1 MTFIVI
7 SGTFHLVGQ
16 TRAGKPSGFE
26 PDGDS
31 IQFRPDDPSLLDR
44 LERVGAPYR
53 LTSISSTQL
62 RLEGM
67 DALELHFQGSHQPRP
82 LADEARDDLT
92 GRCDLNPVP
101 YAPPERLR
109 VQPPVPH
116 DGTPG
121 YIAARSLEVYGRPVA
136 FAFSGLPSQPDGS
149 ELFLDPKLLRTSL
162 NYRSVASGHSYP
174 LYYDTLFVDLR
185 ETFTKAVK
193 KARKD
198 RTGVWKSDRTAAG
211 VKAAT
216 QDDLEAKGVVF
227 PKLFRRLTSYLD
239 AVPAGGVDGFL
250 PWLAKTKEQ
259 VFDLSTNNFAHLD
272 DLLAVQGSKVR
283 LTVPPEQLVFVSA
296 KTASRVAAP
305 WLSY

>member
-1 MTFIVI
+1 VTFILI
-7 SGTFHLVGQ
+7 AGTFHLVGQ
-16 TRAGKPSGFE
+16 TRTGKPSGFE

-31 IQFRPDDPSLLDR
+31 IQFRPDDPAQLDR
-44 LERVGAPYR
+44 LERIGSPYR
-53 LTSISSTQL
+53 LTSIGSTQL

-82 LADEARDDLT
+82 LGDEARDYLT
-92 GRCDLNPVP
+92 GRCALNPVP

-136 FAFSGLPSQPDGS
+136 FAFAGTPPQPDGS
-149 ELFLDPKLLRTSL
+149 DLFLDQKLVRSSL

-185 ETFTKAVK
+185 ATFTAAVK

-198 RTGVWKSDRTAAG
+198 RAGVWKSDRTATG
-211 VKAAT
+211 VKAASHA
-216 QDDLEAKGVVF
+216 DLEAKGVVF

-239 AVPAGGVDGFL
+239 ADPSGGVDGFL

-259 VFDLSTNNFAHLD
+259 VLDLGTSNFAHLD
-272 DLLAVQGSKVR
+272 DLLAVSGSKVR

-296 KTASRVAAP
+296 KTTSRAVAP
-305 WLSY
+305 WLRV